1 MFSGEPGAL
10 SKRVSQHAARHALN
24 PQVFQGV
31 GVPIKKNAGRAEELA
46 ARGLLPRPSAG
57 ASRRFPPPAQVL
69 RIRRS
74 VPMAGSRRALRTLWV
89 FSLMS
94 TVSLVFADARSSG
107 AQAPD
112 HLFAALL
119 ALSALVP
126 AWVWVRSRYV
136 DSHSQVLHGFAPGL
150 LAALPGLAPG
160 HRFKVWQ
167 ALDDWVDAGDLV
179 ALPDPADGPDPVC
192 TSARRDLAFEL
203 SGLNVRPRLPGD
215 AEAAPTAHAQRAVQT
230 LCWVLADT
238 LGLRPVQVRAMYPV
252 MGESDGP
259 DRSGRIDFV
268 MVVVLGGRQ
277 FGTDVVCEALR
288 EAAATVALRYE
299 FQQQGRPAPR

>member
-1 MFSGEPGAL
+1 MPVNKKTDWAQEL
-10 SKRVSQHAARHALN
+10 S
-24 PQVFQGV
+24 
-31 GVPIKKNAGRAEELA
+31 
-46 ARGLLPRPSAG
+46 ARGLLPRPSEG

-74 VPMAGSRRALRTLWV
+74 VPMAGSRRVLRTLWV
-89 FSLMS
+89 FSLMF
-94 TVSLVFADARSSG
+94 TVSLVFADARTTG
-107 AQAPD
+107 NHAPD

-119 ALSALVP
+119 ALSGLVP

-136 DSHSQVLHGFAPGL
+136 NSHSQVLRGFAPGL

-160 HRFKVWQ
+160 HRLKVWQ

-179 ALPDPADGPDPVC
+179 ALPDPADGPEPVC

-203 SGLNVRPRLPGD
+203 SGLDVRPRLPGGV
-215 AEAAPTAHAQRAVQT
+215 EAAPATHAQRAVQT

-238 LGLRPVQVRAMYPV
+238 LGVRPVQVRAMYPIIREGV
-252 MGESDGP
+252 AP
-259 DRSGRIDFV
+259 DRTGRIDFV
-268 MVVVLGGRQ
+268 MVVVLGGRR

-288 EAAATVALRYE
+288 EAAATVALRYD
-299 FQQQGRPAPR
+299 FQLQGHPASR